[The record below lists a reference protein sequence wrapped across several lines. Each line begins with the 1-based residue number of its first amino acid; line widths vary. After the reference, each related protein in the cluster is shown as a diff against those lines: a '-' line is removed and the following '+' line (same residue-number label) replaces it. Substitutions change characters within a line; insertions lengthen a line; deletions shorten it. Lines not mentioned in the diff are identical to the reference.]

1 MISVFRG
8 LGSPYLPTIKEVE
21 MSNTG
26 ITWLHLSDWHEGAEK
41 KLKLGNTYNRDQ
53 VRNRLMDDIKKQKRD
68 NPDLNHIDFIIF
80 SGDIAFS
87 GTQDEYEKAEKF
99 FRDVLCAAGFDPN
112 NQEDRKRL
120 FIVPGNHDLER
131 GKFGMLPQDLPKR
144 FTDRDQV
151 PDWLNDEEKR
161 GELLKPFAN
170 YKVFAT
176 NLTNQQQPDYGYI
189 SRLNC
194 EQGGKEV
201 VLLGINSALM
211 AGRKIGKNID
221 DYGKLIVGEPQ
232 ITTLLDEVKKNPRED
247 EVRIA
252 VLHHPFEWLAEFDRS
267 SVRNLLIENCH
278 FILCGH
284 QHEQKIYQIQ
294 GLEGNY
300 IMIPAGASYENR
312 EYHNSYNF
320 VHLDFENQQGKI
332 YLRRWIDD
340 KWNRDDATYKNG
352 EYTFCIPTK
361 KDKSQQV
368 STANCH
374 QLVQEL
380 TEQYKKMDDWKKLH
394 NQWQELCTSLILA
407 QTEISRKEDSNRED
421 SIPFEI
427 FDSLEQNWR
436 LRCNNKLIELLDF
449 YQIHPKIIEEIQV
462 RTQDTKIETAR
473 NNLDKQIENINKKII
488 NEHKELTYREHHKNE
503 YQKEV
508 ESQLG
513 ASLRAKNFQIKNLK
527 SSLQSLLEEVN
538 NFLTYLDLNLQMS
551 IKDFEEKL
559 RDLNRDIIQL

>member
-41 KLKLGNTYNRDQ
+41 KLKLGNTYDRDQ

-87 GTQDEYEKAEKF
+87 GTQGEYQKAEKF
-99 FRDVLCAAGFDPN
+99 FREVLFAAGFDPN

-170 YKVFAT
+170 YKDFAT
-176 NLTNQQQPDYGYI
+176 KWTNQKEPDCGYI

-194 EQGGKEV
+194 EQSGKEV

-211 AGRKIGKNID
+211 AGRTIDGNID

-232 ITTLLDEVKKNPRED
+232 ITTLLEEVNGQPKENEL
-247 EVRIA
+247 RIA

-340 KWNRDDATYKNG
+340 KWKRDDATYNNG
-352 EYTFCIPTK
+352 EYTFRIPGVGQRREDDPQFLRKLAEKYRELKDWKEQHKNWQALCTDVIGLASNPPKFGERTSNSLQASSDFWEFRQSWKNCK
-361 KDKSQQV
+361 KTVKILSHGFKAFFQKTISSNAQQNHEE
-368 STANCH
+368 SIQIREEYTGIAL
-374 QLVQEL
+374 QLVSQVAKIAKTVTDINL
-380 TEQYKKMDDWKKLH
+380 RYAPIIKSINRDKK
-394 NQWQELCTSLILA
+394 
-407 QTEISRKEDSNRED
+407 NRD
-421 SIPFEI
+421 KI
-427 FDSLEQNWR
+427 NR
-436 LRCNNKLIELLDF
+436 LLQRSPDINN
-449 YQIHPKIIEEIQV
+449 
-462 RTQDTKIETAR
+462 RST
-473 NNLDKQIENINKKII
+473 NNLSSQKVETNSLVHRTGNK
-488 NEHKELTYREHHKNE
+488 
-503 YQKEV
+503 
-508 ESQLG
+508 SD
-513 ASLRAKNFQIKNLK
+513 
-527 SSLQSLLEEVN
+527 
-538 NFLTYLDLNLQMS
+538 YLN
-551 IKDFEEKL
+551 
-559 RDLNRDIIQL
+559 